1 METND
6 KIKNC
11 IDEIYENFKIQ
22 ERWNKIFDE
31 EAKDQRKTLQA
42 FARDMKDILV
52 CQDSEITRLQNKVK
66 SLEMACDA
74 YEENLKYLKDKL
86 GIVKEKDSW
95 EKDYQDFMDRHFDKK
110 DPMQEITRIFF
121 TTYNV

>member
-1 METND
+1 MENND

-11 IDEIYENFKIQ
+11 IDEIYENFRIQ
-22 ERWNKIFDE
+22 EKWNKIFDE
-31 EAKDQRKTLQA
+31 DAKDLRKTLQA

-52 CQDSEITRLQNKVK
+52 RQDSEITRLQNKVK

-86 GIVKEKDSW
+86 GNAK
-95 EKDYQDFMDRHFDKK
+95 EKDYQDFVDRHLDKE